1 MNKIGWLVNDTLTC
15 IPGTKTFWHDLLES
29 IPNLKDK
36 TNSYTDFAYLKEYIE
51 KEWLNANLKPDYII
65 RNATFFGNLS
75 VKTQTI
81 SLLQDCYN
89 GDIRK
94 KQIEVCN
101 NSKITVF
108 NSPFTKKNYD
118 DLNTYSCIIP
128 LGIDFDFFKPIK
140 NIDNIFNIKENTI
153 LYIGSSDFKTK
164 GFDKILKLIEET
176 NFNFCLVL
184 KDDFYINHP
193 RVRLFNKI
201 DHKNLINIINC
212 CSMIICTSNIET
224 QHLASLEAA
233 ACNIPILTTNVG
245 TYFDLPDG
253 EWGIKV
259 KNNNFKDGIYYI
271 LNNIDS
277 FNPRK
282 YFISNGFDKKDC
294 MKRWKELVLSL

>member
-1 MNKIGWLVNDTLTC
+1 MNKGGWLVNDTLTC
-15 IPGTKTFWHDLLES
+15 IPGTKTFWHDLLEN

-36 TNSYTDFAYLKEYIE
+36 TNSYTDFIYLKEYIE
-51 KEWLNANLKPDYII
+51 KEWLDAVIKPDYII
-65 RNATFFGNLS
+65 RNATFFDRLS
-75 VKTQTI
+75 LKTKTI
-81 SLLQDCYN
+81 SLLQDCYD
-89 GDIRK
+89 GSVRE
-94 KQIEVCN
+94 KQLEVCN

-108 NSPFTKKNYD
+108 NSPFTKKKYN
-118 DLNTYSCIIP
+118 DLKAYSCIIP
-128 LGIDFDFFKPIK
+128 LGIDFDLFKPQK
-140 NIDNIFNIKENTI
+140 NIDNILNIKENTI
-153 LYIGSSDFKTK
+153 LYIGSSDFKIK

-176 NFNFCLVL
+176 RFNFCIVL
-184 KDDFYINHP
+184 KDDFHINHP
-193 RVRLFNKI
+193 RVTIFNKI

-212 CSMIICTSNIET
+212 CSMVICTSNIET

-233 ACNIPILTTNVG
+233 ACNLPILTTNVG
-245 TYFDLPDG
+245 TYFDIPDG

-294 MKRWKELVLSL
+294 MKKWKDLVLSL